1 MIFYFKNFVSCQ
13 YTMISDIIDNYIK
26 TNSFSFFDKTN
37 EIKTCAEYDIWRKS
51 IKYDKDIFFID
62 LSKIDNDLAWYI
74 ITILEIGERNIKSSI
89 YFNKYNKLVI
99 KHNEQITLKALSS
112 FLDTI
117 SNDDIV
123 KECNICFNDL
133 SQRICLSCPRC
144 DFMYCKSCI
153 KKIKKTDKRISCVAC
168 KYQVLNYK
176 NMNTKI

>member
-1 MIFYFKNFVSCQ
+1 M
-13 YTMISDIIDNYIK
+13 MISDIIDNYIE

-37 EIKTCAEYDIWRKS
+37 EIKTCSEFDIWRKS
-51 IKYDKDIFFID
+51 NKDDKDIFFID

-74 ITILEIGERNIKSSI
+74 ITILEIGECNIKSSI

-99 KHNEQITLKALSS
+99 QYTEKITLKTLSS
-112 FLDTI
+112 FLDTV
-117 SNDDIV
+117 SGNDIT

-133 SQRICLSCPRC
+133 SHRICLSCPRC

-153 KKIKKTDKRISCVAC
+153 KNVKKTNKRISCVAC
-168 KYQVLNYK
+168 KYQILSCK